1 MDKIQTPPVKN
12 NYFQPNTA
20 CTPFRYSSNNVFD
33 KRNNQYL
40 NQQKVNKY
48 IITSRKVKETFK
60 LFAID
65 NKYLNKH
72 AFNDALEFLFSNIPI
87 PALHHT
93 YLSNQLYNIF
103 NLSGNSKLN
112 EEEFLKCIKQI
123 LSNKNNRLH
132 LSMMAMM
139 SYPNKVRKTIDLD
152 ELKNFF
158 YESFVQG
165 YKHMAYKI
173 NEKPDELKM
182 YGLPIASVS
191 QIEAWARE
199 FEKRIKNGF
208 EKDLKMFDSTINES
222 ISFDQYRKW
231 IFNDQ
236 TLYIKYGHKEFKI
249 ATSLIIFDVV
259 EYQEN

>member
-12 NYFQPNTA
+12 NYYQPSSFCSQFSN
-20 CTPFRYSSNNVFD
+20 SSNNVFD
-33 KRNNQYL
+33 MRKQDI
-40 NQQKVNKY
+40 NQQKLNKY
-48 IITSRKVKETFK
+48 IITSKKAKETFK

-65 NKYLNKH
+65 QKYLNKH
-72 AFNDALEFLFSNIPI
+72 AFNDALEYLFSKIPI

-103 NLSGNSKLN
+103 NSSGNSKLN

-123 LSNKNNRLH
+123 LSNNNTRLH

-139 SYPNKVRKTIDLD
+139 TYPNKVRKSVDLD

-165 YKHMAYKI
+165 YKHMAWKI
-173 NEKPDELKM
+173 NEKPDELKL
-182 YGLPIASVS
+182 YGFPIASIS
-191 QIEAWARE
+191 QMEAWARE

-208 EKDLKMFDSTINES
+208 EKDLKMFDSTINEI

-231 IFNDQ
+231 IYNDQ
-236 TLYIKYGHKEFKI
+236 TLYIKYGFKSFMI
-249 ATSLIIFDVV
+249 ATSLIIFDNV
-259 EYQEN
+259 EFKEN